1 MFNQLW
7 KIVSAFAGL
16 IAGFFFV
23 KSKIQEK
30 KIEKQQAEIETKEQQ
45 IEAKESE
52 IVAIK
57 KQHENE
63 LDIKELSAAT
73 KENENRVE
81 KETVKKIDEI
91 EEKVYN
97 EKDNTEY
104 KVVL

>member
-7 KIVSAFAGL
+7 KLISAFTGL
-16 IAGFFFV
+16 IASFFFV
-23 KSKIQEK
+23 KSKIQGK

-52 IVAIK
+52 IVANK
-57 KQHENE
+57 KQYENE

-73 KENENRVE
+73 KKIENRIE
-81 KETVKKIDEI
+81 KETVKKIDKI